1 MKKSKAEN
9 KRKTSFKA
17 IILMFVG
24 TVFTSI
30 GQIFLKS
37 GVDSASNIVTA
48 FNFALIVGLLLY
60 AFALVLVLRAYKEGE
75 LSVLYPI
82 FALSYIWVV
91 LLSNFIFSEAIST
104 LKIIGIFAIFIGI
117 TLIGVGG
124 R

>member
-1 MKKSKAEN
+1 MIKSKAKK

-17 IILMFVG
+17 VILMFVG
-24 TVFTSI
+24 TSLTSL

-37 GVDSASNIVTA
+37 GVDSASNIVAA
-48 FNFALIVGLLLY
+48 FNFALIAGLLLY
-60 AFALVLVLRAYKEGE
+60 AFALILVLKAYKEGE

-91 LLSNFIFSEAIST
+91 LLSNFIFNEVIST
-104 LKIIGIFAIFIGI
+104 IKLIGIFVIFIGI